1 MVMRNL
7 LTTISKTLICSI
19 LAIGALGSNA
29 VFAASDKLLASE
41 LSVAKSIMSQN
52 PRLNHEMVLLGMAGY
67 DWAQRH
73 AQVNNKKYLTLIDF
87 TKPSNEKR
95 LSVIDMNSYKTVLE
109 IAVAHGKNSGLLYA
123 KHFSNTPRSDQ
134 TSLGVYVTQNTFI
147 GEHGLSLHI
156 KGIEQG
162 INNNA
167 SRRAVE
173 IHCAQYVSKQFIA
186 AHGRAGR
193 SWGCF
198 AVSPAICHQL
208 AKMLAGGSVIFAY
221 ALPEEHDKNISSN

>member
-1 MVMRNL
+1 MLQNKLIKVL
-7 LTTISKTLICSI
+7 QILAISISSI
-19 LAIGALGSNA
+19 LAASTLA
-29 VFAASDKLLASE
+29 VSDKQLAQE
-41 LSVAKSIMSQN
+41 LSMSKAIIAQN
-52 PRLNHEMVLLGMAGY
+52 PDLNKRMVILGTAGY
-67 DWAQRH
+67 GFAKKH
-73 AQVNNKKYLTLIDF
+73 SHVGNKKYLTLIDF

-95 LSVIDMNSYKTVLE
+95 LTVIDLDSYKSVLH
-109 IAVAHGKNSGLLYA
+109 INVAHGKHSGALYA
-123 KHFSNTPRSDQ
+123 KHFSNRPGSDE

-156 KGIEQG
+156 KGIEMG

-173 IHCAQYVSKQFIA
+173 IHCAQYVSKEFIKR
-186 AHGRAGR
+186 HHYAGR

-198 AVSPAICHQL
+198 AVSPVVCHKL

-221 ALPEEHDKNISSN
+221 ALPEEDDKNLAH